1 MKKLRDFSSLC
12 LELNKKRRLKKTWE
26 VVLFEE
32 GIKDINHMI
41 IGGIV
46 NTTVLHRIEW
56 QVSESN
62 HLEMLLM

>member
-1 MKKLRDFSSLC
+1 M
-12 LELNKKRRLKKTWE
+12 TWE

-62 HLEMLLM
+62 HFKMLLM